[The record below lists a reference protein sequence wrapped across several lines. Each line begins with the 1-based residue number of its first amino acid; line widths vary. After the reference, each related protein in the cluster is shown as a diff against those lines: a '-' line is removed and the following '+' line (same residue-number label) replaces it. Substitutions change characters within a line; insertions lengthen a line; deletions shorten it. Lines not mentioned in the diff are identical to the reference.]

1 MTDTPLSHDRPLGYW
16 LRSLDALLTR
26 EFARVLHAE
35 GVDRR
40 DWMILNVLD
49 DSVDAPPFAERVQRG
64 GKRVRALAERGW
76 VTESDGRWTL
86 TDEGRAAKTRL
97 SEAVDGIRATVAGA
111 VSPDDYATTMASL
124 EAMARALGADDVDAE
139 SPRGR
144 DALGFG
150 PRFGPRGFGPRGG
163 FDPRAF
169 GPRGFGPRGFGPR
182 GFDPRGFRA
191 PGFDGPGFEAHGDG
205 AHGDGRHGDRPH
217 GFPPHAFPPHAFPPH
232 AFPPHAFPPHA
243 FGPHDRD
250 RRADRHIER
259 AYERGFE
266 AGFTRGRES

>member
-49 DSVDAPPFAERVQRG
+49 GSVDAPPFAERVQRG

-76 VTESDGRWTL
+76 VAESDGRWTL
-86 TDEGRAAKTRL
+86 TDEGRAAKARL
-97 SEAVDGIRATVAGA
+97 SDAVDGIRATVAGA
-111 VSPDDYATTMASL
+111 VSPDDYATTLASL

-139 SPRGR
+139 SLRGR

-150 PRFGPRGFGPRGG
+150 PRFGRRGFGNRGG
-163 FDPRAF
+163 FDPRRFGPRGFGPYAF
-169 GPRGFGPRGFGPR
+169 GPRGFGPHGFRAP
-182 GFDPRGFRA
+182 GFRA
-191 PGFDGPGFEAHGDG
+191 PGFDAPGFGPHGDG
-205 AHGDGRHGDRPH
+205 SHGFGPHGDGPHGFPLR
-217 GFPPHAFPPHAFPPH
+217 GFPPHAFPPP
-232 AFPPHAFPPHA
+232 A

-250 RRADRHIER
+250 RRAERHTER

-266 AGFTRGRES
+266 AGFARGRES

>member
-49 DSVDAPPFAERVQRG
+49 GSVDAPPFAERVQRG

-86 TDEGRAAKTRL
+86 TDEGRATKTRL
-97 SEAVDGIRATVAGA
+97 SEAVDGIRDTVAGA

-144 DALGFG
+144 DTLGFG
-150 PRFGPRGFGPRGG
+150 PRFGPRGFGHRGG

-169 GPRGFGPRGFGPR
+169 GPRGFGPHGFRAPGFGPH
-182 GFDPRGFRA
+182 GFRGFRA
-191 PGFDGPGFEAHGDG
+191 PGFDGPGFDAPGFGPHGHG
-205 AHGDGRHGDRPH
+205 AHGDGPH

-232 AFPPHAFPPHA
+232 AFHPRA
-243 FGPHDRD
+243 FGPHDR
-250 RRADRHIER
+250 HTER